1 MPAEHAAQSLSPPTP
16 APAASPQ
23 PSAGDAQRQ
32 RVWQSAAL
40 LGEECEAIIEHRGQ
54 KYRLRC
60 TKQGKLILY
69 K

>member
-1 MPAEHAAQSLSPPTP
+1 MPAEQDDQ
-16 APAASPQ
+16 SPQ
-23 PSAGDAQRQ
+23 IPTSSVPVAGTTAGDHRQ
-32 RVWQSAAL
+32 LVWQSAAL